1 MKFIWVTKFV
11 TRKDWEESYRYNQS
25 YALIDK
31 VRGGYRIGFL
41 LPRVEMVDGKMP
53 VDISEANE
61 FDIKEIKKWRERN
74 NVSPR

>member
-1 MKFIWVTKFV
+1 MKFVWVTKFV
-11 TRKDWEESYRYNQS
+11 TRKDWGEYYRHNLV

-31 VRGGYRIGFL
+31 ARGGYRIGFL

-61 FDIKEIKKWRERN
+61 FDIKEIIKWRERN
-74 NVSPR
+74 NVYPR